1 MLEDDAK
8 LLLEAL
14 PDTRGLIGRE
24 ILDDEVKLLVSVTPN
39 KRGMIGAGTRVR
51 GEFNV
56 MRAKS
61 FYPRLRS
68 PTGHDILQGGEYRT
82 RSIRSTVRIG
92 VWESMRGYEQWSR
105 EIVRKAAW
113 SECGE
118 TLLVP
123 TRRMAD
129 IKEWIWGWSPR
140 PVARTL
146 CINTTRDI
154 NQEFFSLPT
163 P

>member
-56 MRAKS
+56 MRAKV
-61 FYPRLRS
+61 RWII
-68 PTGHDILQGGEYRT
+68 GHNACLYLLTIHGIPDIPDT
-82 RSIRSTVRIG
+82 FT
-92 VWESMRGYEQWSR
+92 
-105 EIVRKAAW
+105 
-113 SECGE
+113 
-118 TLLVP
+118 
-123 TRRMAD
+123 
-129 IKEWIWGWSPR
+129 
-140 PVARTL
+140 
-146 CINTTRDI
+146 
-154 NQEFFSLPT
+154 
-163 P
+163 